1 MGETRST
8 SWQNSNSLIPKI
20 VQGDK
25 QTPGCQVQI
34 FQGHL
39 AQ

>member
-1 MGETRST
+1 MGETRRV
-8 SWQNSNSLIPKI
+8 SWQNSNSLILKI

-25 QTPGCQVQI
+25 QTPGCQALI
-34 FQGHL
+34 SQGHL